1 MPADPDYLPR
11 TEVNDVSRF
20 EKEELQAGQL
30 IVKEGSLEVEV
41 PIRGRRR
48 TQERLAW
55 RPLLSVPTGLWPG
68 CACFPDPGRR

>member
-41 PIRGRRR
+41 PIRRQKENPRKADLETPPVCPHR
-48 TQERLAW
+48 TLAW
-55 RPLLSVPTGLWPG
+55 MCLLSGPW
-68 CACFPDPGRR
+68 